1 MKLLNYF
8 KYSWTF
14 FENAKVKFIGYI
26 FLRLFSMLLSLTSPL
41 LYAVL
46 ITYITQK
53 NQKWAIIVLC
63 VSTGV
68 QFLAILVNYFLGL
81 LESKVKREVTCN
93 AQKRLMSKL
102 LSIPPFLLK
111 DFQDGNLLG
120 IISRD
125 ANCPVVFIFAL
136 LNGLYNII
144 TVIIIGIVV
153 FILSWQLSV
162 ALLLTYPIIY
172 IINFIFGKKLG
183 KKQKEM
189 LYRADGLLA
198 YLKNSISELT
208 FIKENNGEDKTIIG
222 FDKNVFWANKT
233 SFEMEKLK
241 LRNGLCIQTVGVLN
255 YVLLNSIGI
264 ILVISNKMLFSNYI
278 AFNGYSSRFG
288 KALTGIVSLNSAL
301 QPSFVVLDRL
311 MDIERISLEVEEKRK
326 FKKKLHVGKN
336 IKIKVENLSIC
347 LLTITNT
354 MSTFIKILMVNL

>member
-1 MKLLNYF
+1 
-8 KYSWTF
+8 
-14 FENAKVKFIGYI
+14 
-26 FLRLFSMLLSLTSPL
+26 MLH
-41 LYAVL
+41 
-46 ITYITQK
+46 
-53 NQKWAIIVLC
+53 
-63 VSTGV
+63 
-68 QFLAILVNYFLGL
+68 
-81 LESKVKREVTCN
+81 
-93 AQKRLMSKL
+93 
-102 LSIPPFLLK
+102 
-111 DFQDGNLLG
+111 
-120 IISRD
+120 
-125 ANCPVVFIFAL
+125 
-136 LNGLYNII
+136 
-144 TVIIIGIVV
+144 
-153 FILSWQLSV
+153 
-162 ALLLTYPIIY
+162 
-172 IINFIFGKKLG
+172 
-183 KKQKEM
+183 
-189 LYRADGLLA
+189 RADGLLA

-336 IKIKVENLSIC
+336 IKIKVISIRNHTSYRKYRC
-347 LLTITNT
+347 NA
-354 MSTFIKILMVNL
+354 